1 MKKTKDIE
9 LFVFKL
15 ITAGLL
21 VTLICLICY
30 YETKSYNENGWKNK
44 LKIAEGEDKKE
55 YMNPT
60 SEATYEAA
68 MEQMKKAQV
77 YTKDGYLN
85 VEKSSDNMIELIN
98 KQLDE
103 MEKEKKNEG
112 K

>member
-1 MKKTKDIE
+1 MKNSLGMQKINIIKESKTLD
-9 LFVFKL
+9 
-15 ITAGLL
+15 
-21 VTLICLICY
+21 
-30 YETKSYNENGWKNK
+30 
-44 LKIAEGEDKKE
+44 EDKKE